1 MTKFFHLSKTAQRVL
16 ALVLIGLIT
25 LYLVAIVWD
34 FSKYYALFLTNDK
47 IVEKDMD
54 NNGYSYLTEVAS
66 YGDGVVNVKGKATK
80 TLTVEGDS
88 IVYTA
93 YMQSPEWYYYDVEE
107 QDTLDSLIYT
117 NYDDFVKTAVSV
129 PNKTRGTASGDA
141 SEKADAMY
149 KVTFSDKSTATVKR
163 DSPIYYVTIK
173 DNGNF
178 EVTFASGRS
187 VTVKEIPSIDKGVY
201 KNGKYRLKVRVGYTR
216 TITSTEVNLCT
227 KLPTNSIYFDAKAN
241 QLVRNVGTN
250 FYWTFVYS
258 AKAYWV
264 IILSILMVI
273 IAIIEHHRAPEKQ
286 SLAEWGTKPYRIG
299 FSLLLVMIFVV
310 LTILLAL
317 CV

>member
-1 MTKFFHLSKTAQRVL
+1 MSKTAQRVL

-54 NNGYSYLTEVAS
+54 NNGYSYLTEVDS
-66 YGDGVVNVKGKATK
+66 YGNGIANVKGKTTK

-88 IVYTA
+88 VVYTA

-117 NYDDFVKTAVSV
+117 NYDDFIKTAVSV
-129 PNKTRGTASGDA
+129 PNRARGIASGDA
-141 SEKADAMY
+141 SKKADDMY

-178 EVTFASGRS
+178 EVTFASGKS
-187 VTVKEIPSIDKGVY
+187 VTVKEIQSIDKGVY

-227 KLPTNSIYFDAKAN
+227 KLPTNSIYFDAKVN

-264 IILSILMVI
+264 IILSILMVV
-273 IAIIEHHRAPEKQ
+273 IAIIEHHRVPEKQ

-299 FSLLLVMIFVV
+299 FSLLLVMVFVV